1 MRVGGGSAEPGRSDA
16 RANRRRVLEA
26 ARSVLK
32 EQGPDAEVREI
43 AHRAG
48 VGLATIYRGFGNKEG
63 LLAAMAEQVKN
74 DVLDLFSAA
83 ERQAQPA
90 EGLHKFLVD
99 AIGYVEAHGP
109 LFDILAEHLRGEGP
123 EIHLGHLRGEGREM
137 HLEFSARLRALI
149 DRGVASGDLRA
160 DLNPDLVEHLIF
172 SSLVSM
178 AHLRGLGPQVSA
190 EEFARSML
198 GLLAAPRKPA

>member
-1 MRVGGGSAEPGRSDA
+1 MGVSNRSAEPGRSDA

-26 ARSVLK
+26 ARSALR

-43 AHRAG
+43 AQRAG

-83 ERQAQPA
+83 EMQAQPA
-90 EGLHKFLVD
+90 EGLRRFLVD

-109 LFDILAEHLRGEGP
+109 LFDILADHF
-123 EIHLGHLRGEGREM
+123 RGEGRDMHLELSQGRDM
-137 HLEFSARLRALI
+137 HLEFSARLRTLI
-149 DRGVASGDLRA
+149 ERGIAAGDLRA
-160 DLNPDLVEHLIF
+160 DLNLDVVEHLIF
-172 SSLVSM
+172 SSLVSI
-178 AHLRGLGPQVSA
+178 AHSRELTPRVGAQ
-190 EEFARSML
+190 EFARSML
-198 GLLAAPRKPA
+198 SLLTAPREPT